1 VAPDALTNWAG
12 NVTFDPARFH
22 RPASVDEVRALVA
35 GSERLRVL
43 GTGHSFS
50 RIAETDGDLLSLERL
65 NDFELDAEA
74 RTVTV
79 RGRLR
84 YGDFAQAL
92 DAAGLAL
99 PNLGSLPHISV
110 AGACATGTHG
120 SGDGNTILAG
130 AVSAIELVT
139 ATGDLV
145 TVRRDDDDFP
155 ALVVGLGASGVV
167 TALTLD
173 LRPAFELR
181 QHVYDR
187 LPAAGLAAGFEE
199 IFATGYSVSGFTRWS
214 GPDAA
219 QVPDLD
225 LLWVKHR
232 STDGWVPPQQWHGA
246 TPADG
251 PRHPVPGM
259 PTENATEQLGVPGRW
274 YDRLPHF
281 RLEFTPS
288 AGEELQTEYLL
299 PRRYAVPALAA
310 LGAVRETFAP
320 LLMVGEI
327 RTVAA
332 DGSWLSAASGR
343 DSVALHF
350 TWHPDQPAVEAVLP
364 VLEAA
369 LAPFEARPHWGKLF
383 ATAPETVAGLYPRH
397 SDALAVIARYDPAGK
412 FRNPLLDRYL
422 PRA

>member
-1 VAPDALTNWAG
+1 MAPDELTNWAG
-12 NVTFDPARFH
+12 NVTFNPARFH
-22 RPASVDEVRALVA
+22 RPGSLDEVRALVA
-35 GSERLRVL
+35 GSERVRVL

-50 RIAETDGDLLSLERL
+50 RIADTDGDLLSLEQL
-65 NDFELDAEA
+65 NGCELDAQA

-84 YGDFAQAL
+84 YGDFARAL
-92 DAAGLAL
+92 DGTGLAL

-120 SGDGNTILAG
+120 SGDGNKIMAG
-130 AVSAIELVT
+130 AVSAVELVT

-145 TVRRDDDDFP
+145 TVRRNEDDFD
-155 ALVVGLGASGVV
+155 AVVVGLGAFGVV

-173 LRPAFELR
+173 LRPAFEVR
-181 QHVYDR
+181 QDVYDDV
-187 LPAAGLAAGFEE
+187 PSAELAAGFEE
-199 IFATGYSVSGFTRWS
+199 IFATGYSVSGFTRWI

-219 QVPDLD
+219 RVPDLD

-232 STDGWVPPQQWHGA
+232 AQDGWAPPPTWFGGTQ
-246 TPADG
+246 ADG

-259 PTENATEQLGVPGRW
+259 PTEHATEQLGVPGRW
-274 YDRLPHF
+274 YERLPHF
-281 RLEFTPS
+281 RLDFTPS

-299 PRRYAVPALAA
+299 PRRHAVPALAA
-310 LGAVRETFAP
+310 LGAVRERFAP
-320 LLMVGEI
+320 LLMIGEV

-350 TWHPDQPAVEAVLP
+350 TWHPDQRAVEAVLP
-364 VLEAA
+364 VLEAQ
-369 LAPFEARPHWGKLF
+369 LAPFDARPHWGKLF
-383 ATAPETVAGLYPRH
+383 TTPPETVAGLYPRFA
-397 SDALAVIARYDPAGK
+397 DALAAIGRFDPSGK
-412 FRNPLLDRYL
+412 FRNALLDRYL
-422 PRA
+422 PSA